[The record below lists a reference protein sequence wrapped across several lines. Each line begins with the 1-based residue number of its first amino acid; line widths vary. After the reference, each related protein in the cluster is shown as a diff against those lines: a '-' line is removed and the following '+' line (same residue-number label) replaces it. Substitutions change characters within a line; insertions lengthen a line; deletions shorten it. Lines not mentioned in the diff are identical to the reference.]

1 MKRIFISSVQKEFAK
16 ERKLLKRYIA
26 KNPAYR
32 RLFDTFVFEEDVVS
46 TDRRADEVYL
56 DELAKCQIY
65 IGLIGDQYGFQD
77 AGGISPTEREYDEAT
92 RLGLRRLIFVLG
104 RDGASRQDEEAAF
117 LRKISANLIRAKCD
131 DPGALLL
138 EIYASLDGLL
148 MEQGAYRMG
157 PFDASACEGASF
169 DDIDEEK
176 VAWFVR
182 RARRFRNA
190 DIDEDMPIRSVLNH
204 LKLIA
209 GDAGEITNAAIL
221 LFGKH
226 PQRFLLSSEVKCA
239 QWYGVERHK
248 PMLSYQIYKGTLFDM
263 ADDAV
268 AFVLSKL
275 NLRVGTRDKG
285 TKVEREYE
293 IPASAVAEAIINA
306 IAHRDYSSSGSV
318 QIELFADRLV
328 IRNPGTINPA
338 ITKEELFEEHSSFPN
353 NSLIADQLYQTKHIE
368 KFGTGFTDLVNDC
381 RAAGL
386 RDPVVDDSKSD
397 FTVTIYRPLLIA
409 KAKEEQIRANKPQI
423 TNVKDADIIAIIQ
436 KYPELSI
443 SGLANKL
450 QITGQMMRYRMD
462 SLRRLGILRR
472 EGAKRN
478 GRWVITS
485 AFQGCGADGGVL
497 INEQMPVAPELEVK
511 LQKLAD
517 ERGVPDSIVVSQ
529 ILSEELSGVKHG
541 EKDR

>member
-1 MKRIFISSVQKEFAK
+1 MKRIFISSVQKEFAR
-16 ERKLLKRYIA
+16 ERRLLKRYIA

-32 RLFDTFVFEEDVVS
+32 RLFDTFVFEEDAVAA
-46 TDRRADEVYL
+46 DRRTDEVYL

-65 IGLIGDQYGFQD
+65 IGLIGNQYGFQD
-77 AGGISPTEREYDEAT
+77 ADGISPTEREYDEAT
-92 RLGLRRLIFVLG
+92 RLGLPRLIFVLG
-104 RDGASRQDEEAAF
+104 RDGASRQDKEAAF

-131 DPGALLL
+131 DPGELLL

-157 PFDASACEGASF
+157 PFDASVCDGASL

-182 RARRFRNA
+182 RARRLRNA
-190 DIDEDMPIRSVLNH
+190 DIDEGMPVRSILNH

-221 LFGKH
+221 LFGKR

-275 NLRVGTRDKG
+275 NLRVGTRDG
-285 TKVEREYE
+285 GAMVEREYE

-386 RDPVVDDSKSD
+386 RDPVVNDSKSD
-397 FTVTIYRPLLIA
+397 FTVTIYRPLIA
-409 KAKEEQIRANKPQI
+409 KVKGEHGIANKPQI
-423 TNVKDADIIAIIQ
+423 MKVKDADIIAVIQ

-443 SGLANKL
+443 SDLANKL

-462 SLRRLGILRR
+462 LLRQFGILRR
-472 EGAKRN
+472 EGARRN
-478 GRWVITS
+478 GRWVITA
-485 AFQGCGADGGVL
+485 AFQGCGADGDVL
-497 INEQMPVAPELEVK
+497 VNEQMPVDPELELK
-511 LQKLAD
+511 IQKLAD
-517 ERGVPDSIVVSQ
+517 ERGVPASIVVSQ
-529 ILSEELSGVKHG
+529 IVEEELSKGNARNG
-541 EKDR
+541 

>member
-1 MKRIFISSVQKEFAK
+1 MKRIFISSVQHEFAK

-46 TDRRADEVYL
+46 ADRRTDEVYL

-65 IGLIGDQYGFQD
+65 IGLIGYQYGFQD
-77 AGGISPTEREYDEAT
+77 AEGVSPTEREYDEAT
-92 RLGLRRLIFVLG
+92 RLGLPRLIFVLG
-104 RDGASRQDEEAAF
+104 KDGSHRQEKEAAF
-117 LRKISANLIRAKCD
+117 LRKISANLIRSKCD
-131 DPGALLL
+131 DSGALLL

-148 MEQGAYRMG
+148 MEQGVYRMG
-157 PFDASACEGASF
+157 PFDASVCDGASF
-169 DDIDEEK
+169 GDIDEEK

-182 RARRFRNA
+182 RARRLRNA
-190 DIDEDMPIRSVLNH
+190 DIDEGMPVKSVLNH
-204 LKLIA
+204 LKLVS
-209 GDAGEITNAAIL
+209 GNTDEITNAAIL
-221 LFGKH
+221 LFGKD
-226 PQRFLLSSEVKCA
+226 PQRFILSSEVKCA

-263 ADDAV
+263 ADEAV

-275 NLRVGTRDKG
+275 NLRVGTRDNG
-285 TKVEREYE
+285 TEAEREYE

-318 QIELFADRLV
+318 QVELFADRLV
-328 IRNPGTINPA
+328 IRNPGAINPA

-397 FTVTIYRPLLIA
+397 FTVTIYRPLIA
-409 KAKEEQIRANKPQI
+409 KAKEGQIRANKPQI
-423 TNVKDADIIAIIQ
+423 TNAKDADIIATIQ
-436 KYPELSI
+436 KYPNLSI

-450 QITGQMMRYRMD
+450 QITGQKMRYRMEM
-462 SLRRLGILRR
+462 LRHLGILRR

-485 AFQGCGADGGVL
+485 NFKGCSADGNLL
-497 INEQMPVAPELEVK
+497 IREEMPVDPELEMK
-511 LQKLAD
+511 FQKAAD
-517 ERGVPDSIVVSQ
+517 ERGVPVSIAIS
-529 ILSEELSGVKHG
+529 
-541 EKDR
+541 

>member
-1 MKRIFISSVQKEFAK
+1 MKRIFISSVQQEFAK

-46 TDRRADEVYL
+46 TDRRTDEVYL

-65 IGLIGDQYGFQD
+65 IGLIGKQYGFQD
-77 AGGISPTEREYDEAT
+77 ADGVSPTEREYDEAT
-92 RLGLRRLIFVLG
+92 RLGMPRLIFVLG
-104 RDGASRQDEEAAF
+104 KDGSSRQEKEAAF
-117 LRKISANLIRAKCD
+117 LSKISANLIRSKCD

-148 MEQGAYRMG
+148 MEQGVYRMG
-157 PFDASACEGASF
+157 PFDASFCDGATL

-176 VAWFVR
+176 VSWFVR
-182 RARRFRNA
+182 RARRIRNA
-190 DIDEDMPIRSVLNH
+190 DVDEGMPARSVLNH
-204 LKLIA
+204 LKLIS
-209 GDAGEITNAAIL
+209 GETGEITNAAVL
-221 LFGKH
+221 LFGKD
-226 PQRFLLSSEVKCA
+226 PQKFLLSSEVKCA

-248 PMLSYQIYKGTLFDM
+248 PILSYQIYKGTLFDM

-275 NLRVGTRDKG
+275 NLRVGTRDDG
-285 TKVEREYE
+285 AKVEREYE

-306 IAHRDYSSSGSV
+306 IAHRDYSSTGSV
-318 QIELFADRLV
+318 QVELFSDRLV

-353 NSLIADQLYQTKHIE
+353 NTLIADQLYQTKHIE

-397 FTVTIYRPLLIA
+397 FTVTIYRPLIA
-409 KAKEEQIRANKPQI
+409 KTEGGQRIANKPQI
-423 TNVKDADIIAIIQ
+423 MKAKDADIISIIR

-462 SLRRLGILRR
+462 LLRRFGILRR

-478 GRWVITS
+478 GRWMITS

-497 INEQMPVAPELEVK
+497 INERMPVAPGLEVK

-517 ERGVPDSIVVSQ
+517 ERGVPASIVVSQ
-529 ILSEELSGVKHG
+529 ILSEELSGEKHNT
-541 EKDR
+541 KNR